1 MLKQT
6 TGAAKKRIST
16 TSAATSP
23 GFQRAKRRAAASGS
37 FPIVGIGASAGGLE
51 AIEMFLKNVPAGCGM
66 AFVIVQHLDPTHKGI
81 MAELLQRITG
91 MSVVQ
96 AKDRMR
102 VKPNFVYVI
111 PSNKDMSIL
120 HRTLHL
126 FEPSAPRGMRLPID
140 FFFRSLALDMQDK
153 SIGVILSGM
162 GTDGTLG
169 LRAIKEKAG
178 VVLVQDPASA
188 KFDGMPRSAIDSG
201 MVDYIAPAEALPAKI
216 TDFLH
221 LTPLF
226 TRTESVDREQGDSA
240 FEKAIILL
248 RANTGHDFSQYKKS
262 TMYRRIERRMGVHQI
277 DKINAYIRF
286 LQENPQE
293 LEILFKE
300 LLIGVTNFF
309 RDPVEWAR
317 LRDRV
322 IPELIAA
329 CPSGRTFRAWVP
341 GCSTGEEAYSLAMVF
356 REAIDQVRPKDR
368 FALQVFATDLDK
380 AAIDKGRQGLYP
392 ANVAADVSSKRL
404 DRFFLRDGDDFHV
417 CKEIRETVIFAT
429 QNLIMDP
436 PFTKL
441 DILSCRNLLIYLT
454 QDLQKKLL
462 PLFHYSL
469 NPGGIL
475 FLGSAET
482 TNGFTN
488 LFSQVESKSKIYR
501 RIQSS
506 PAEPFEFPSSFV
518 SARTGTGPQPYAR
531 PASDRTFQAMA
542 DQLFLQQFSPP
553 SVLVNKEGDII
564 YSNGRTSRYLELP
577 AGKANLNIFAMAR
590 EELRYE
596 LTNVFQKALR
606 QEETVYMSNLSVKTG
621 SGVLRFDLAARAI
634 DEPKALRGLVAIVF
648 SDARAVPERSSPA
661 PRGKVGPLRKST
673 LAAVEK
679 ELAHNREE
687 LRITRDEMRTSQ
699 EELRATNEEL
709 QSTNEE
715 LQSTNEELTTSK
727 EEMQSLNE
735 ELQTVNTELQVKVD
749 ELSRMN
755 NDMKNL
761 LNSTDIATVFLTN
774 DLTVRRFTTEATKII
789 KLIATDVGRP
799 IMDLSSILLYP
810 ELIEDAKE
818 VLRTLVFCEK
828 QVTTHDSRR
837 FVVRIMPYRTL
848 ENVIDGVVITFSDI
862 TGYSKMSLP
871 GAAQ

>member
-1 MLKQT
+1 MLRKT
-6 TGAAKKRIST
+6 SGAVKKR
-16 TSAATSP
+16 AFAGVDATSP
-23 GFQRAKRRAAASGS
+23 QFQRAKPRATSRS

-51 AIEMFLKNVPAGCGM
+51 AIELFLKNLPAGCGM

-81 MAELLQRITG
+81 MAELLQRVTK
-91 MSVVQ
+91 MSVIL

-102 VKPNFVYVI
+102 VKPDCVYVI
-111 PSNKDMSIL
+111 PSNKDMSVL
-120 HRTLHL
+120 HKTLYL

-140 FFFRSLALDMQDK
+140 FLFRSLALDMQDK

-169 LRAIKEKAG
+169 IRAIKEKAG

-293 LEILFKE
+293 LETLFKE

-322 IPELIAA
+322 LPELIAG
-329 CPSGRTFRAWVP
+329 CPAGRTLRAWVP

-356 REAIDQVRPKDR
+356 REVIDQLRPKDR

-380 AAIDKGRQGLYP
+380 TAIDKGRQGLYP
-392 ANVAADVSSKRL
+392 ANIAADVSPKRL
-404 DRFFLRDGDDFHV
+404 DRFFVRDGDDYHV

-482 TNGFTN
+482 TSGFTS
-488 LFSQVESKSKIYR
+488 LFSQLESKSKIYR

-506 PAEPFEFPSSFV
+506 PAEPFEFPTSFV
-518 SARTGTGPQPYAR
+518 SGRTGTAAQPYAR
-531 PASDRTFQAMA
+531 PASDKTLQAMA

-553 SVLVNKEGDII
+553 SVLVNREGDII

-606 QEETVYMSNLSVKTG
+606 QKETVYLGNLGVKTG
-621 SGVLRFDLAARAI
+621 SGVLHFDLVAQAI

-648 SDARAVPERSSPA
+648 SDARALPEKSA
-661 PRGKVGPLRKST
+661 PLSRGKAGPLRKST

-735 ELQTVNTELQVKVD
+735 ELQTVNNELQVKVD
-749 ELSRMN
+749 ELSRTN

-774 DLTVRRFTTEATKII
+774 DLTVRRFTTEASKII

-799 IMDLSSILLYP
+799 ITDLSSILLYP
-810 ELIEDAKE
+810 EIIGDAKE

-828 QVTTHDSRR
+828 QVTAHDGQR

-848 ENVIDGVVITFSDI
+848 ENVIDGVVITFTDI
-862 TGYSKMSLP
+862 TAYSKMNLP
-871 GAAQ
+871 EAAQ